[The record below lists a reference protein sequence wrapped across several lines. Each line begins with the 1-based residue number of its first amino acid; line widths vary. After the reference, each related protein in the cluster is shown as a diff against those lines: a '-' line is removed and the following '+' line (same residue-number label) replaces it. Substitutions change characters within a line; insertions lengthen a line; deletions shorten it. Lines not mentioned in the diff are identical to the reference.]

1 MSDYDIDD
9 PKVRLADLVERA
21 EKGETVTLTRGGR
34 VVARVNGEPALG
46 GAPRRMSPRDL
57 EAMRARAEGRP
68 IPTDSVRLIRE
79 LRDEGP

>member
-21 EKGETVTLTRGGR
+21 EKGETVTLTRGGKT
-34 VVARVNGEPALG
+34 VARVSGEPG
-46 GAPRRMSPRDL
+46 PGSAPRAMPPQDL

-68 IPTDSVRLIRE
+68 LPIDSVRLIRE
-79 LRDEGP
+79 MRDEGP